1 MPYVMEVDGMA
12 EISEQLTQ
20 LGDTAPG
27 VASQALYDGAGMMAD
42 ELTKGAETIQTAPF
56 KWASR
61 RRGETRLPSPEEKQI
76 VTDAGVGIAK
86 FKKSGA
92 EVDTSVGYRNAGY
105 AQLAGKTRPIPVIV
119 NSINSGTSFMKKQPF
134 VRKTAR
140 AAAAKVAA
148 KMKSTIE
155 TAWSKIYHEV
165 MDKYGGR

>member
-20 LGDTAPG
+20 LGDTAPA
-27 VASQALYDGAGMMAD
+27 VAGQALYDGAGLMAD
-42 ELTKGAETIQTAPF
+42 ELTKGANTIQTAPF

-61 RRGETRLPSPEEKQI
+61 SRGETRMPSPEEKQI
-76 VTDAGVGIAK
+76 VLDAGVGIAK

-105 AQLAGKTRPIPVIV
+105 AKLAGKTRPIPVIV

-134 VRKTAR
+134 VRRTAR
-140 AAAAKVAA
+140 AAAAKVTA
-148 KMKSTIE
+148 KMKQTIE
-155 TAWSKIYHEV
+155 AAWNKLLN
-165 MDKYGGR
+165 KGQG

>member
-1 MPYVMEVDGMA
+1 MPYVMEVEGLA
-12 EISEQLTQ
+12 EVSEKLAQ
-20 LGDTAPG
+20 LGDTAPA
-27 VASQALYDGAGMMAD
+27 VASQALYEGAGLMAD

-61 RRGETRLPSPEEKQI
+61 SRGETRLPSPEEKKI
-76 VTDAGVGIAK
+76 VLDAGVGIAK
-86 FKKSGA
+86 FHKSGS

-105 AQLAGKTRPIPVIV
+105 AQLAGRTVPIPVIV

-140 AAAAKVAA
+140 QAVKKVTE